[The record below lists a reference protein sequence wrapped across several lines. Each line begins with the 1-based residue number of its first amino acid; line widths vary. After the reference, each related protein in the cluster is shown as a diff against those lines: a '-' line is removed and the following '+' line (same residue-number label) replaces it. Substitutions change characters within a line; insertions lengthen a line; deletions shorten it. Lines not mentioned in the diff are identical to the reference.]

1 MTQVSSDLEIVAVRA
16 SMEADSRGD
25 HTGRGATLLFNRH
38 RDRTTFRRHL
48 LSGTRASSWGR
59 YVGQYRGMRDYDY
72 GPILSILREDF
83 GFEELPS
90 AGRGADAFR
99 SETAKYVL
107 SRRARDLKRDPEELD
122 YKAEDKCRRDGV
134 LLADIKVSRDY
145 ARGIGHRKPV
155 ILSSSRYMRQAA
167 RKFSREL
174 GRPDG
179 VLMPGA
185 LGCLLTLIPG
195 VRLGVRA
202 LRGVLSDTRIAA
214 KMTSVEGYAYRLIVL
229 SGEYDVPWSRR
240 GTLRRELGE
249 RFLEDAKATG
259 QPRKAVRDRVLGS
272 QDPAY
277 SAKMVSDA
285 LKAMAVPPESAK
297 EMEALRGEIVRLRAE
312 LRAKKY
318 TLATRARPAK

>member
-1 MTQVSSDLEIVAVRA
+1 
-16 SMEADSRGD
+16 
-25 HTGRGATLLFNRH
+25 
-38 RDRTTFRRHL
+38 
-48 LSGTRASSWGR
+48 
-59 YVGQYRGMRDYDY
+59 
-72 GPILSILREDF
+72 
-83 GFEELPS
+83 
-90 AGRGADAFR
+90 
-99 SETAKYVL
+99 
-107 SRRARDLKRDPEELD
+107 
-122 YKAEDKCRRDGV
+122 
-134 LLADIKVSRDY
+134 
-145 ARGIGHRKPV
+145 
-155 ILSSSRYMRQAA
+155 
-167 RKFSREL
+167 
-174 GRPDG
+174 
-179 VLMPGA
+179 MPGA